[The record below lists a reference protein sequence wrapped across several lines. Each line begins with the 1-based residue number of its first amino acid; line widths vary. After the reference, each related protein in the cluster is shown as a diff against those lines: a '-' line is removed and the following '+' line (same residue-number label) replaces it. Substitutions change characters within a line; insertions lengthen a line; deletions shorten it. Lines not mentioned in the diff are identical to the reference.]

1 MYFNCTKRFVDYF
14 NLGEQSV
21 RLTSSTLLIKKSHF
35 NGDILEGYQIQSV
48 PVTQT
53 IQTNNS

>member
-1 MYFNCTKRFVDYF
+1 MYFNCTKRIVDYF

-21 RLTSSTLLIKKSHF
+21 RLTSSTLLIKKSHL

-48 PVTQT
+48 PVTQN